1 MTEPP
6 CFGWGMST
14 CQFFFWVQ
22 NFYSLFQFFFFW
34 VQNFYA
40 LFILIWD
47 AFIFILFY
55 FFSLFVFILF
65 EHPWHAID
73 VFVRLRECRLK
84 SPIILLPKKVFYF
97 TLVYLEISQASFLF
111 FSFVCVCVY
120 IIWASLAC
128 HWCVCEIAWMSFKK
142 SYNFTAQK
150 SILFYL
156 GLFGNISGVIFKMCC
171 GLLEECKTLK

>member
-1 MTEPP
+1 MLTEPP
-6 CFGWGMST
+6 CFGWGIST

-22 NFYSLFQFFFFW
+22 NFYSLFQFFFFFW

-47 AFIFILFY
+47 AFLLF
-55 FFSLFVFILF
+55 
-65 EHPWHAID
+65 
-73 VFVRLRECRLK
+73 
-84 SPIILLPKKVFYF
+84 
-97 TLVYLEISQASFLF
+97 FLF

-128 HWCVCEIAWMSFKK
+128 HWCVCEIVWVSFKK

-156 GLFGNISGVIFKMCC
+156 GLFGNISGVIFKMCY
-171 GLLEECKTLK
+171 GLLEECKTLKYWSIKCWWHVSSIPRGFKGEFSSLPIAYIPWLRDVVW

>member
-1 MTEPP
+1 MLTEPP
-6 CFGWGMST
+6 CFGWGIST
-14 CQFFFWVQ
+14 CQFFYWVQ

-47 AFIFILFY
+47 AFLLFFN
-55 FFSLFVFILF
+55 FFRLFVFVFILF

-73 VFVRLRECRLK
+73 VFVRLRECCLK
-84 SPIILLPKKVFYF
+84 SPIILLPK
-97 TLVYLEISQASFLF
+97 
-111 FSFVCVCVY
+111 
-120 IIWASLAC
+120 
-128 HWCVCEIAWMSFKK
+128 
-142 SYNFTAQK
+142 K

-171 GLLEECKTLK
+171 GLLEECKTLKYWSIKCWWHVSSIPRGFEGEFSSLPIAYILWLRDVVW